1 MAVKNISRIDSN
13 GTHGWFLR
21 MYRDGETYS
30 KFFSDSRYQSQTA
43 ALEAAKDYKRR
54 FNEKYPVEASPLAK
68 GFRDKPQK
76 NNSTGVVGVSETFI
90 RSRGR
95 GQRKI
100 PCFAVSWRPAPN
112 VAKTKKFSIEKY
124 GREEAFRMAVK
135 FRKEKEEEMI
145 QLRTTVNTSTGPNA
159 P

>member
-13 GTHGWFLR
+13 DTHGWFLR
-21 MYRDGETYS
+21 MYRDGDTYS
-30 KFFSDSRYQSQTA
+30 KFFSDSRYQGKEEALQA
-43 ALEAAKDYKRR
+43 AIDYKCR
-54 FNEKYPVEASPLAK
+54 FEAKYPAHTSPLTK

-100 PCFAVSWRPAPN
+100 PCFAVSWRPKPN
-112 VAKTKKFSIEKY
+112 LARTKKFSIEKY
-124 GREEAFRMAVK
+124 GRDEAFQMAVE
-135 FRKEKEEEMI
+135 FRKEKEEEML
-145 QLRTTVNTSTGPNA
+145 QLRITDNKK
-159 P
+159 

>member
-21 MYRDGETYS
+21 LYRKGETFS
-30 KFFSDSRYQSQTA
+30 KFFSDSRYQSKEA
-43 ALEAAKDYKRR
+43 ALEAAKDYKRH
-54 FNEKYPVEASPLAK
+54 FEKKYPAHASPLNR

-95 GQRKI
+95 EQRKI

-112 VAKTKKFSIEKY
+112 VARTKKFSIEKY
-124 GREEAFRMAVK
+124 GRDEAFQMAVK
-135 FRKEKEEEMI
+135 FRKEKENEMLQSRMAANKSI
-145 QLRTTVNTSTGPNA
+145 GADAS
-159 P
+159 

>member
-13 GTHGWFLR
+13 DTHGWFLR
-21 MYRDGETYS
+21 MYRGGETFS
-30 KFFSDSRYQSQTA
+30 KFFSDSRYQGKA
-43 ALEAAKDYKRR
+43 EALEAAKEYKCK
-54 FNEKYPVEASPLAK
+54 FEEKFPNLASSPTK

-95 GQRKI
+95 EQRKI

-112 VAKTKKFSIEKY
+112 VARTKKFSIERY
-124 GREEAFRMAVK
+124 GRDAAFQMAVK
-135 FRKEKEEEMI
+135 FRKEKEREML
-145 QLRTTVNTSTGPNA
+145 QSRTTDNK
-159 P
+159 